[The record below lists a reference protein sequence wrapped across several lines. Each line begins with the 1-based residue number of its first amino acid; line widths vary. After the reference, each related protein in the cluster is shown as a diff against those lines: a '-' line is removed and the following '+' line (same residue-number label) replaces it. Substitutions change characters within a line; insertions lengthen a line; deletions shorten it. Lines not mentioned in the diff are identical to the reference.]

1 MGNHTLT
8 YQSKLASVEE
18 ALQIIQSDYTVYC
31 GRACS
36 SPLVMLENLHRVVGW
51 ADRVRVIT
59 GQENSY
65 PFQVMEEI
73 RGHILSGGT
82 MFGPGMR
89 QGAKLHNS
97 TYYPGNLHAAAD
109 DIISAYPAD
118 VAIAAVTPMDEDG
131 WFQIPFCLM
140 GEVAEMKSARFIIL
154 EVNQNIPRVASTMGK
169 VHIDQVTALL
179 EVDYPLMTIPNPEIG
194 PLERK
199 IGGYVADLVAD
210 GDCIQLGIGALP
222 NAVGEALMDKRD
234 LGLHTEMFTDIM
246 GRMIRCGVITGARKN
261 VHPGKHVGTFALG
274 SQELYRTL
282 SQDPNVMM
290 VSAAYGNDPF
300 HIARNDNMVSIN
312 TTLEIDLTGQACS
325 ESIGSIQ
332 YSGTGGATDYAYGA
346 THSRGGRSILALAST
361 AKKGL
366 ISKIKPQLTPGAV
379 VSISRNL
386 VDYVV
391 TEYGVARLRGRSV
404 RDRARALIG
413 IAHPDFRPGLT
424 AQAQKLL
431 LI

>member
-1 MGNHTLT
+1 
-8 YQSKLASVEE
+8 
-18 ALQIIQSDYTVYC
+18 
-31 GRACS
+31 
-36 SPLVMLENLHRVVGW
+36 
-51 ADRVRVIT
+51 
-59 GQENSY
+59 
-65 PFQVMEEI
+65 
-73 RGHILSGGT
+73 
-82 MFGPGMR
+82 
-89 QGAKLHNS
+89 
-97 TYYPGNLHAAAD
+97 
-109 DIISAYPAD
+109 
-118 VAIAAVTPMDEDG
+118 
-131 WFQIPFCLM
+131 
-140 GEVAEMKSARFIIL
+140 
-154 EVNQNIPRVASTMGK
+154 
-169 VHIDQVTALL
+169 
-179 EVDYPLMTIPNPEIG
+179 MTIPNPEIG

-246 GRMIRCGVITGARKN
+246 GRMIQRGVITGARKN

-274 SQELYRTL
+274 SQELYQTL

-300 HIARNDNMVSIN
+300 HIAQNDNMVSIN
-312 TTLEIDLTGQACS
+312 TTLEMDLTGQACS